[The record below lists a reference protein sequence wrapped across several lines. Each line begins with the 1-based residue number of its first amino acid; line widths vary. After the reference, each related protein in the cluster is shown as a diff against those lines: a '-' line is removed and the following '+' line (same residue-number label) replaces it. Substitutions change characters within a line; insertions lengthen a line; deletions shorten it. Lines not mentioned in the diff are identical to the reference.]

1 MERDIHAITP
11 LKIAIIAIVLIII
24 VIAIYIFVPKKQ
36 DKKPVT
42 SPQLIHLTF
51 DNTVKNH
58 ILFSNIKIFKQDDSF
73 YVTAKATNMTSNI
86 LEISPITITLKDK
99 QNKDTILTSYIG
111 DTLIGEDSR
120 NIVIKTNKNLKNTKN
135 IDINV
140 DVQVLP

>member
-24 VIAIYIFVPKKQ
+24 VIIIYIFVPKKQ

-140 DVQVLP
+140 DAQVLP

>member
-111 DTLIGEDSR
+111 DNLISEDSR